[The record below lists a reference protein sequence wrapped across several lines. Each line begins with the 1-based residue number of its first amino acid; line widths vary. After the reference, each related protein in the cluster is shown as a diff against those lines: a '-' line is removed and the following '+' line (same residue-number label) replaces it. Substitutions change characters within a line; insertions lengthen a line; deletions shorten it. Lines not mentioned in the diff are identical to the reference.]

1 MMTCLERFALNY
13 HQAYQDVYWAA
24 FNSAIPWYGEA
35 YIAHQVALSAVKM
48 HSAIH
53 RDAFV

>member
-1 MMTCLERFALNY
+1 MTCLERFALNY

>member
-13 HQAYQDVYWAA
+13 HQAYQDVDWAA
-24 FNSAIPWYGEA
+24 CEA

-48 HSAIH
+48 QSAIH